1 LKISNETKKVITEIK
16 RKTALAKE
24 KVKGMF
30 KNKITSGSSWT
41 PLLKDCLKENR
52 KNSKH
57 MGLYIMYI

>member
-24 KVKGMF
+24 KIKGMF

-41 PLLKDCLKENR
+41 Q
-52 KNSKH
+52 
-57 MGLYIMYI
+57 